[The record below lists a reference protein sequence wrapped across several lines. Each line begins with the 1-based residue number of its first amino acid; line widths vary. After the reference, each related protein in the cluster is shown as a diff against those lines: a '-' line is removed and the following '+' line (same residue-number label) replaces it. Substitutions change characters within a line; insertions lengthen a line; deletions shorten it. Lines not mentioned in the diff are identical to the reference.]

1 MYFGFLIQPFFHWIL
16 KHNNYFHRYWVLNHY
31 YFLRY
36 CRFLVFCSRAKSSSC
51 VDIAVVMDRLWF
63 GDWFI
68 LMQVALRND
77 LVEAQKVFTS
87 LIIWGWGSRNINV
100 IFASCVRTWTQLSST
115 SSSLT

>member
-1 MYFGFLIQPFFHWIL
+1 MCLKPNNHSHRYWIL
-16 KHNNYFHRYWVLNHY
+16 KPTITIPS
-31 YFLRY
+31 LRY

-77 LVEAQKVFTS
+77 LVEAQEVFNSPTT
-87 LIIWGWGSRNINV
+87 WGWASQNINV
-100 IFASCVRTWTQLSST
+100 IFASCARTWTQLSST